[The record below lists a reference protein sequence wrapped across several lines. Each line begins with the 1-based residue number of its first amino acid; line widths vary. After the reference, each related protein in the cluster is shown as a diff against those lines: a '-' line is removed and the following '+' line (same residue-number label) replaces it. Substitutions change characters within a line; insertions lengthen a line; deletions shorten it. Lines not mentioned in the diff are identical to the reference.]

1 MARYCGEVNVG
12 PILDAAALWRDVALL
27 GQGSVFVKERSVWTL
42 EALAALDEFYVQRPD
57 EGEGGFHEKLK
68 AQVEPAGPTA
78 IQLAA
83 ELMWVMYLC
92 PRKISAAKKRQTI
105 QTIWGWS
112 GDIFPADS
120 PWLKEE
126 VLSGIG
132 SAGPGFNQNQWREL
146 VFVIGLV
153 TQFKRLSADEQRG
166 LLADPWRFDAW
177 VSVLPDADSR
187 QFRHMVLFLLF
198 PDVFERFFGQ
208 TDRRAVAT
216 HFSARDK
223 RVVARLSNLELD
235 RELWEI
241 RQAVERQEG
250 RTDLDFYLP
259 PLRDR
264 WKSESVAEITSAVTR
279 QHVLEALR
287 RIDAEEVPA
296 DARSTFYDL
305 LHEGRRYPPKYVL
318 SVAVAVATG
327 EPLDRGAFSG
337 GEDSTCFRVLR
348 DRGFEIVPKPTGADV
363 EGQLR
368 SFVKQALEATD
379 LKTQAYAS
387 EYREFRVK
395 VSFGQGNVARIPWMA
410 WLGNEERVS
419 NGIYPVLLLFRKQ
432 RVVLLCYGV
441 SETAEPERSWQELS
455 SKKSVREWFQENVGR
470 DPARYGSSYVAWGSK
485 VDALDFSRLHRELD
499 QLLDIYSATLATSP
513 QEDDPIE
520 VADDKLSRRLAL
532 REATDAFAD
541 ALLSCGVNFGESHAL
556 TASTFLASL
565 MTKPLVIL
573 TGLSGSGKSQIA
585 VRLGEWLGA
594 TERLLVVPV
603 RPDWTGAE
611 ALFGFED
618 GLKPSKEGLPAWQ
631 VPGTL
636 SFMLRAHRDPQHPYL
651 LVLDEM
657 NLAHVE
663 RYFADVL
670 SGMESGQPCIPDLRF
685 DKQDG
690 SWRPVTRGARVP
702 FPKNLWIVG
711 TVNVD
716 ETTYMFS
723 PKVLDRANTLEFR
736 VRTSDLTLSPKKP
749 TACEAGDKELI
760 RGLCAIASDD
770 DWHVNRP
777 SSEQAELVK
786 ALHALHALLSG
797 FNLEFGHRVF
807 YEAVRFAAMVE
818 QSGVSGLAGVLDLI
832 VLQKILPRM
841 HGSRRRIEAPLVAL
855 RDFCQD
861 LPGLVQPASSSVA
874 PQVLIS
880 LPRSFA
886 KLDRMLVALRAN
898 QFVSFSE

>member
-12 PILDAAALWRDVALL
+12 PILDAAALWRDTSLL
-27 GQGSVFVKERSVWTL
+27 GQGSVFVKDRQLWTL
-42 EALAALDEFYVQRPD
+42 EALAALDKFYVQRPD
-57 EGEGGFHEKLK
+57 EGGGGFHEKLK
-68 AQVEPAGPTA
+68 AQLEPAGQMA

-105 QTIWGWS
+105 KAIWGWS

-120 PWLKEE
+120 PLLGEQ

-146 VFVIGLV
+146 VFAIGLV
-153 TQFKRLSADEQRG
+153 TQFKKLSAAEQKK
-166 LLADPWRFDAW
+166 LLADAWQFDAW
-177 VSVLPDADSR
+177 VSSLPDADSR
-187 QFRHMVLFLLF
+187 QFRHMLLFLLF
-198 PDVFERFFGQ
+198 PEVFERIFGQ

-223 RVVARLSNLELD
+223 REVARLSNLELD
-235 RELWEI
+235 RELWGI
-241 RQAVERQEG
+241 RQAVERKEG

-259 PLRDR
+259 PLRDQ
-264 WKSESVAEITSAVTR
+264 WKSESVAEITSTVTR
-279 QHVLEALR
+279 EHILEALR
-287 RIDAEEVPA
+287 RIDAEEVPQ
-296 DARSTFYDL
+296 DAQSTFYDL
-305 LHEGRRYPPKYVL
+305 VHDGRRYPPKYVL
-318 SVAVAVATG
+318 SVAVAVATK
-327 EPLDRGAFSG
+327 EPLDRGTFSG

-348 DRGFEIVPKPTGADV
+348 DRGFDVVPKPTGEDIEA
-363 EGQLR
+363 QLKA
-368 SFVKQALEATD
+368 FVKQAQEASD
-379 LKTQAYAS
+379 LRTQAYS
-387 EYREFRVK
+387 NEYRTFRVK

-410 WLGNEERVS
+410 WLGNEQRVS
-419 NGIYPVLLLFRKQ
+419 NGIYPVLLLFREEG
-432 RVVLLCYGV
+432 VVLLCYGL
-441 SETAEPERSWQELS
+441 SETAEPERNWKDLS
-455 SKKSVREWFQENVGR
+455 GRKNVREWFQENIGR
-470 DPARYGSSYVAWGSK
+470 DPARYGDSYVAWASK
-485 VDALDFSRLHRELD
+485 VKGIDFSRLHRELD
-499 QLLDIYSATLATSP
+499 QLLDAYSTTLAQTP
-513 QEDDPIE
+513 Q
-520 VADDKLSRRLAL
+520 ADDQIEAADDNLPRRLDL
-532 REATDAFAD
+532 REAADSFAD
-541 ALLSCGVNFGESHAL
+541 ALLSCGTNFGEGHAL

-565 MTKPLVIL
+565 VTKPLVIL

-603 RPDWTGAE
+603 RPDWTGAD

-618 GLKPSKEGLPAWQ
+618 GLRPSNNGLAAWH
-631 VPGTL
+631 VPPTL
-636 SFMLRAHRDPQHPYL
+636 AFMLRAHRDPQHPYL

-670 SGMESGQPCIPDLRF
+670 SGMESGQPCIPDLRH

-690 SWRPVTRGARVP
+690 SWRPATRDARVP

-749 TACEAGDKELI
+749 TNCLSGDKELI

-770 DWHVNRP
+770 NWHVNHP
-777 SSEQAELVK
+777 STEQAELVK
-786 ALHALHALLSG
+786 ALHSLHSLLSG

-807 YEAVRFAAMVE
+807 YEAVRFAAMAE
-818 QSGVSGLAGVLDLI
+818 QSGVSGLSVILDLI

-855 RDFCQD
+855 RGFCQNFSR
-861 LPGLVQPASSSVA
+861 PAESAHEGV
-874 PQVLIS
+874 PLEVIK

-886 KLDRMLVALRAN
+886 KLDRMLASLKAN